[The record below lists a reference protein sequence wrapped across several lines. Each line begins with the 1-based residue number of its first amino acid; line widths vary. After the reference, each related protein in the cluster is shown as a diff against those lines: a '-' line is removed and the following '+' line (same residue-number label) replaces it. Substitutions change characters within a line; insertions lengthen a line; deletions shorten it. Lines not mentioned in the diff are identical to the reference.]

1 MIESVNV
8 TPVHCTA
15 MSKPQLPTTLAP
27 RLPAGSRRD
36 IGTGQVDQYLE
47 AIIPRIADKCAASLV
62 PSPIAI
68 LLTGSFARGEQSVL
82 LNDGCLH
89 VMGDMEFM
97 VLCPPEANLD
107 SMQSQ
112 LSRSSEELG
121 CWLKGCGVH
130 CKLEFN
136 AVPPKYLRNL
146 QPHIFGHELVRHG
159 RVVWGREDVLS
170 GPQRFQFSPIP
181 FWDAWR
187 MLNNRL
193 LEQLLW
199 IDALTR
205 LDDKL
210 LQSVFY
216 QIVKCYID
224 IGTTLLIFGRRYQPT
239 YATRASEL
247 LRWANEKRTV
257 SFLPILSERVMA
269 CTEFKLVPNLRKRT
283 LGVRLDSSAEELRTD
298 VTKMLLDLIPLARE
312 VWRWEAIQFSHMEY
326 LPPVSDISL
335 WDGILRLQPRVEKLR
350 GWAKLMLTPDVRS
363 QRNFV
368 GRMRAL
374 LFCGSPRYL
383 TYTVASELF
392 FSLPVVLAGADPQL
406 EVYEPLVPVEFDE
419 HANEARTWW
428 RLRANVLSGWKLFLR
443 DHWA

>member
-1 MIESVNV
+1 MTVV
-8 TPVHCTA
+8 
-15 MSKPQLPTTLAP
+15 P
-27 RLPAGSRRD
+27 RLPAGSRPD
-36 IGTGQVDQYLE
+36 IGMGQVNQYLE
-47 AIIPRIADKCAASLV
+47 AIIPRIAEKCATSLV

-68 LLTGSFARGEQSVL
+68 VLTGSFARGEQSVL
-82 LNDGCLH
+82 LSDGCLH

-107 SMQSQ
+107 GMQGQ

-121 CWLKGCGVH
+121 CWLKGSGMH

-136 AVPPKYLRNL
+136 AVPLKYLRNL

-159 RVVWGREDVLS
+159 RVVWGRQDVLF
-170 GPQRFQFSPIP
+170 GVRRFQPSAIP

-199 IDALTR
+199 IDALTK

-239 YATRASEL
+239 YAARASEL
-247 LRWANEKRTV
+247 LRWASEEGTM
-257 SFLPILSERVMA
+257 SFLPVLSKRVMA
-269 CTEFKLVPNLRKRT
+269 CTEFKLVPNLRNRT
-283 LGVRLDSSAEELRTD
+283 LGVRLEGNAKELRTD
-298 VTKMLLDLIPLARE
+298 VTKMLLDLILLARE
-312 VWRWEAIQFSHMEY
+312 VWRWEAGQFSRMEY
-326 LPPVSDISL
+326 PPAVSDIGL
-335 WDGILRLQPRVEKLR
+335 WDEILRLQPRVEKLR
-350 GWAKLMLTPDVRS
+350 GWAKLMLMPNVRS
-363 QRNFV
+363 QRNFS

-374 LFCGSPRYL
+374 LFRGSPRYL
-383 TYTVASELF
+383 TYIVASELF

-406 EVYEPLVPVEFDE
+406 EVCEPLVPVEFDE

-428 RLRANVLSGWKLFLR
+428 RLRANVLSGWNLFLR